1 MTILKWFQD
10 SRESSSALSRHL
22 NVGVSPGTKLNNFLY
37 FRRAKFGKE
46 EKGQKFRQLR
56 TRLHHVFIC
65 VAQTVN
71 TYNF

>member
-10 SRESSSALSRHL
+10 SREGSSALLRHL

-46 EKGQKFRQLR
+46 EKEM
-56 TRLHHVFIC
+56 H
-65 VAQTVN
+65 N
-71 TYNF
+71 TILS

>member
-37 FRRAKFGKE
+37 FRRAKFGIE
-46 EKGQKFRQLR
+46 EKEM
-56 TRLHHVFIC
+56 H
-65 VAQTVN
+65 N
-71 TYNF
+71 TILS